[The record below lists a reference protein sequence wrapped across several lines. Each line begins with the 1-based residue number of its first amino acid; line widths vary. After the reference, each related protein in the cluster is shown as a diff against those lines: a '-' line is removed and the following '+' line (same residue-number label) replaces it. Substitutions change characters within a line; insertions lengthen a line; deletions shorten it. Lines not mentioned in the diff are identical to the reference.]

1 MKKKARKRE
10 LFGDEIKV
18 LKKQGLWYKRSFMNK
33 SSTVFII
40 ACIATLV
47 DGLTVYY
54 TLNPILKGNMIMN
67 LLLTIT
73 ASAILDIFPS
83 YWVDSIENIRNHKDF
98 TVKLFLIISVVAWVC
113 VFICLCVVRVYGWQ
127 FVLQSTLQE
136 QYSIKESN
144 VDMLFIPVLD
154 KTLGIIIMLFLCFV
168 NFATSAAVLLA
179 TAITHVSEETMKSR
193 QKFSIKTLLH
203 QLSLKKDTEK
213 QQLEDVIACDFGGY
227 ENAKHEGWKAEAK
240 AEANRQRKIAVE
252 DLARELSDSDVS
264 TKLLGNTEAK
274 ENKL

>member
-1 MKKKARKRE
+1 MKEKARKRE

-18 LKKQGLWYKRSFMNK
+18 LKKQGLWYKQNFMNK

-54 TLNPILKGNMIMN
+54 TLNPILKGNMVMN

-83 YWVDSIENIRNHKDF
+83 YWVDSIEKIKKHKDF
-98 TVKLFLIISVVAWVC
+98 TVKLFLITSVVAWVF
-113 VFICLCVVRVYGWQ
+113 VFICLCVVRIHGWQ

-136 QYSIKESN
+136 QYSNQESN
-144 VDMLFIPVLD
+144 VDMFTPVLD

-179 TAITHVSEETMKSR
+179 TAITHVSEETMQSR
-193 QKFSIKTLLH
+193 QKFSIKTLLN
-203 QLSLKKDTEK
+203 QVRFNKEMEK
-213 QQLEDVIACDFGGY
+213 QQLEDVIASDFEAY
-227 ENAKHEGWKAEAK
+227 ENAKHDGFKAEAES
-240 AEANRQRKIAVE
+240 EAQRQRKIAVE

-264 TKLLGNTEAK
+264 TKLLGNTKSEG
-274 ENKL
+274 E

>member
-1 MKKKARKRE
+1 MKEKARKRE

-18 LKKQGLWYKRSFMNK
+18 LKKQGLWYTQSLLNK
-33 SSTVFII
+33 STTVLII

-54 TLNPILKGNMIMN
+54 TLNPILKGNMVMN

-83 YWVDSIENIRNHKDF
+83 YWVDSIEKIKNHQDF
-98 TVKLFLIISVVAWVC
+98 TVKLMMIISVVAWVF
-113 VFICLCVVRVYGWQ
+113 VFVCLSVVRIHGWQ

-136 QYSIKESN
+136 QYSNQESN
-144 VDMLFIPVLD
+144 VDMFIPVLD

-179 TAITHVSEETMKSR
+179 TAVTHIPEATMKSR
-193 QKFSIKTLLH
+193 QKFSVKTLLN
-203 QLSLKKDTEK
+203 QLSLEKDTEK
-213 QQLEDVIACDFGGY
+213 QQLEDVIKADFEAY
-227 ENAKHEGWKAEAK
+227 ENAKHNGFKAEAES
-240 AEANRQRKIAVE
+240 EANRQRKIAVE
-252 DLARELSDSDVS
+252 DLARELSDPDVS
-264 TKLLGNTEAK
+264 TKLLGNNNEG
-274 ENKL
+274 E

>member
-1 MKKKARKRE
+1 MKEKTTSKE
-10 LFGDEIKV
+10 LFDDEIKV
-18 LKKQGLWYKRSFMNK
+18 LKKQGLWFKQNFMNR

-83 YWVDSIENIRNHKDF
+83 YWVDSIEKIKNHQDF
-98 TVKLFLIISVVAWVC
+98 TVKLMMIISVVAWVF
-113 VFICLCVVRVYGWQ
+113 VFVCLCVVRIHGWQ
-127 FVLQSTLQE
+127 FVLQRTLQE
-136 QYSIKESN
+136 QFSNQESN
-144 VDMLFIPVLD
+144 VDMFIPVLD

-179 TAITHVSEETMKSR
+179 TAITHVSEDTMKSR
-193 QKFSIKTLLH
+193 QKFSIKTLLN
-203 QLSLKKDTEK
+203 QVRFNKEMEK
-213 QQLEDVIACDFGGY
+213 QQLEDVIASDFEAY
-227 ENAKHEGWKAEAK
+227 ENAKHDGFKVEAE

-264 TKLLGNTEAK
+264 TKLLGNTKSEG
-274 ENKL
+274 E

>member
-1 MKKKARKRE
+1 MKEKARKRE

-18 LKKQGLWYKRSFMNK
+18 LKKQGLWYKQNFMNK

-47 DGLTVYY
+47 DGLTIYY

-83 YWVDSIENIRNHKDF
+83 YWIDSIEKIKNHQDF
-98 TVKLFLIISVVAWVC
+98 TVKLMMIISVVAWVF
-113 VFICLCVVRVYGWQ
+113 VFICLCVVRIHGWQ

-136 QYSIKESN
+136 QYSNQESN
-144 VDMLFIPVLD
+144 VDMFIPVLD
-154 KTLGIIIMLFLCFV
+154 KTLGITIMLFLCFV

-179 TAITHVSEETMKSR
+179 TAVTHTPEETMKSR
-193 QKFSIKTLLH
+193 QKFSIKTLLN

-213 QQLEDVIACDFGGY
+213 QQLEDVIASDFEAY
-227 ENAKHEGWKAEAK
+227 ENAKHDGFKAEAK
-240 AEANRQRKIAVE
+240 AEAQRQRKIAVE

-264 TKLLGNTEAK
+264 TKLLGNTES
-274 ENKL
+274 EGE

>member
-1 MKKKARKRE
+1 MKEKARKRE

-18 LKKQGLWYKRSFMNK
+18 LKKQGLWYKQNFMNK

-54 TLNPILKGNMIMN
+54 TLNPILKGNMVMN

-83 YWVDSIENIRNHKDF
+83 YWVDSIEKIRNHKDF
-98 TVKLFLIISVVAWVC
+98 TVKLFLIISIMAWMF
-113 VFICLCVVRVYGWQ
+113 VFICLCVVRIHGWQ

-136 QYSIKESN
+136 QYSNQESN
-144 VDMLFIPVLD
+144 VSMFIPVLD
-154 KTLGIIIMLFLCFV
+154 KTLGIIIMLFLCAV
-168 NFATSAAVLLA
+168 NIATSAAVLLA
-179 TAITHVSEETMKSR
+179 TAITHTPEETMKSR
-193 QKFSIKTLLH
+193 QKFSIKTLLN

-213 QQLEDVIACDFGGY
+213 QQLEDVIASDFEAY
-227 ENAKHEGWKAEAK
+227 ENAKHDGFKAEAG
-240 AEANRQRKIAVE
+240 AEAQRQRKIAVE

-264 TKLLGNTEAK
+264 TKLLSNNVKGE
-274 ENKL
+274 

>member
-1 MKKKARKRE
+1 MKEKTTSKE
-10 LFGDEIKV
+10 LFDDEIKV
-18 LKKQGLWYKRSFMNK
+18 LKKQGLWFKQNFMNR

-47 DGLTVYY
+47 DGLTIYY
-54 TLNPILKGNMIMN
+54 TLNPILKGNMVMN

-83 YWVDSIENIRNHKDF
+83 YWVDSIEKVKNHQDF
-98 TVKLFLIISVVAWVC
+98 TVKLMMIISVVAWMF
-113 VFICLCVVRVYGWQ
+113 VFVCLCVVRIHGWQ

-136 QYSIKESN
+136 QYLNQESN
-144 VDMLFIPVLD
+144 VDMFIPVLD
-154 KTLGIIIMLFLCFV
+154 KTLGIIIMLFLCLV

-179 TAITHVSEETMKSR
+179 TAVTYIPEETMKSR
-193 QKFSIKTLLH
+193 QKFSIKTVLN
-203 QLSLKKDTEK
+203 QIRFKKEMEK
-213 QQLEDVIACDFGGY
+213 QQLEDVIASDFEAY
-227 ENAKHEGWKAEAK
+227 ENAKHDGFKAEAE

-264 TKLLGNTEAK
+264 TKLLGKTGSEG
-274 ENKL
+274 E

>member
-1 MKKKARKRE
+1 MKDKNQSKE
-10 LFGDEIKV
+10 LFNDEIKV
-18 LKKQGLWYKRSFMNK
+18 LKKQSLWYKQNFMNK

-54 TLNPILKGNMIMN
+54 TLNPILKGNMVMN

-83 YWVDSIENIRNHKDF
+83 YWVDSIEKIKNHQDF
-98 TVKLFLIISVVAWVC
+98 TVKLMMIISVVAWVF
-113 VFICLCVVRVYGWQ
+113 VFVCLCVVRIHGWQ

-136 QYSIKESN
+136 QYSNQESN
-144 VDMLFIPVLD
+144 VNMFIPVLD

-179 TAITHVSEETMKSR
+179 TAVTHTSEETMKSR
-193 QKFSIKTLLH
+193 QKFSINTLLN
-203 QLSLKKDTEK
+203 QLRFKKEMEK
-213 QQLEDVIACDFGGY
+213 QQLEDVIASDFEAY
-227 ENAKHEGWKAEAK
+227 ETGKHDGFKAEAE
-240 AEANRQRKIAVE
+240 AEAQRQRKIAVE

-264 TKLLGNTEAK
+264 TKLLGNTER
-274 ENKL
+274 EGE